1 MTSRLA
7 TVVLAFVLASFVS
20 VDRDRMLDLLRGKKN
35 APGVLAP
42 SRCLSA
48 APADDDVTGQAQSGQ
63 SK

>member
-1 MTSRLA
+1 MTSRPA
-7 TVVLAFVLASFVS
+7 TVVLAFVLDSVVP
-20 VDRDRMLDLLRGKKN
+20 VDRDRMLDLAAGKKN
-35 APGVLAP
+35 GVLAP